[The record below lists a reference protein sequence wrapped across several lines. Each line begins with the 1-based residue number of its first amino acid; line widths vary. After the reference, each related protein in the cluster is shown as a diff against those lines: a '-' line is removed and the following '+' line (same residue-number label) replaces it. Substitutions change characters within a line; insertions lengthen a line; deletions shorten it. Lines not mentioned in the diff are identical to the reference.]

1 MNADH
6 TPRQKLQRVTPMNEV
21 SLSGSARNDAIAGK
35 DPMVRRL
42 ARAELKERW
51 ALLSLTLPSFLLV
64 FVVLA
69 VPLGWLFWLSAFD
82 SSGALTLDNYERL
95 LRPVYL
101 SSFLITFQMAFCVTL
116 VCVLLGYPLAYLLS
130 QLPERASQICMA
142 FVLLPFWTS
151 ILVRTYAW
159 LVLLQ
164 RQGII
169 NNGLLDLGLIH
180 EPLTLVN
187 NFFGTVVGMVHV
199 MLPFL
204 VLPLYDK
211 MKNIDPLLM
220 SAAANC
226 GATPSQAFRQ
236 VFLRLSL
243 PGLASGITLVFVI
256 CLGFYLT
263 PALLGG
269 GRVSMW
275 SMKISDTIALYG
287 NWGAASA
294 LGVAL
299 LVATVLILWGLRKLF
314 GLNEQGRNS

>member
-1 MNADH
+1 MK
-6 TPRQKLQRVTPMNEV
+6 QVG
-21 SLSGSARNDAIAGK
+21 LSGSARSGAVPAK
-35 DPMVRRL
+35 DPMASLL
-42 ARAELKERW
+42 ARAEARERR
-51 ALLSLTLPSFLLV
+51 ALLSLTLPGFILV

-82 SSGALTLDNYERL
+82 TNGALTLDNYLRL

-101 SSFLITFQMAFCVTL
+101 SSFIITFQMAFCVTA
-116 VCVLLGYPLAYLLS
+116 VCVVLGYPLAYLLS

-142 FVLLPFWTS
+142 FGLLPFWTS

-164 RQGII
+164 RQGVI

-180 EPLTLVN
+180 EPLALVN

-199 MLPFL
+199 MLPFM

-226 GATPSQAFRQ
+226 GATPAQAFRQ
-236 VFLRLSL
+236 VFFKLSL

-299 LVATVLILWGLRKLF
+299 LVATVLILWGMRKLF
-314 GLNEQGRNS
+314 GLNEQGRNR

>member
-1 MNADH
+1 MKTISVLRLPQEHAVADAASMAAVL
-6 TPRQKLQRVTPMNEV
+6 TRDE
-21 SLSGSARNDAIAGK
+21 
-35 DPMVRRL
+35 RR
-42 ARAELKERW
+42 ERR
-51 ALLSLTLPSFLLV
+51 ALLLLTLPGFLLV
-64 FVVLA
+64 FVILA
-69 VPLGWLFWLSAFD
+69 IPLGWLFWMSALD
-82 SSGALTLDNYERL
+82 GSGAFTLANYERL
-95 LRPVYL
+95 LRPVYM
-101 SSFLITFQMAFCVTL
+101 SSFIITFKVAFCVTL

-164 RQGII
+164 RQGLI
-169 NNGLLDLGLIH
+169 NNWLLDLGIIQ
-180 EPLTLVN
+180 EPLALVH

-211 MKNIDPLLM
+211 MKNIDPLLL

-226 GATPSQAFRQ
+226 GATPAQAFRQ

-243 PGLASGITLVFVI
+243 PGLASGITLVFVL

-269 GRVSMW
+269 GRVPMW
-275 SMKISDTIALYG
+275 SMKISDTISLYG

-299 LVATVLILWGLRKLF
+299 LMVTVLILVGLHKGL
-314 GLNEQGRNS
+314 GLNSSRSVR